1 VSVNDDPS
9 TFAEWNLELL
19 NTRFT
24 TVEGVAEWLLMAIAG
39 LDNTN
44 PQEQKTPTRFVKAL
58 RELTT
63 PDRDWE
69 FTTFDTLSDEMVVVR
84 DIRFASLCRHHILP
98 FMGVCHIAYI
108 PNISLAGLSKLPRLV
123 QQCSAS
129 LNTQEELTS
138 EIATILEG
146 KLDPIGVGVM
156 MEAEH
161 TCMTIRG
168 ALAPG
173 TLTYTASMKGV
184 FSDHTKTAKSE
195 FLSRISSGRS

>member
-1 VSVNDDPS
+1 VSINDDPS
-9 TFAEWNLELL
+9 EFAEWNMQLV
-19 NTRFT
+19 NTRFP
-24 TVEGVAEWLLMAIAG
+24 TVESLAGFLLEAVVG
-39 LDNTN
+39 LDGTN
-44 PQEQKTPTRFVKAL
+44 PQELKTPTRFVKAL

-63 PDRDWE
+63 PDYDWE

-84 DIRFASLCRHHILP
+84 DIRFASLCRHHVLP
-98 FMGVCHIAYI
+98 FMGVCHVAYI
-108 PNISLAGLSKLPRLV
+108 PNVKLVGLSKLPRLV

-138 EIATILEG
+138 HIALVLQE

-184 FSDHTKTAKSE
+184 FGDHTKTAKAE
-195 FLSRISSGRS
+195 FMSRIDGGRK